1 MNSAERHSLS
11 RGFRIEARTV
21 GALIMRELHTRF
33 GRDNIGYLWL
43 FLEPALLAGA
53 VAAIHLMARLRLPWG
68 MDIVP
73 FYVSGYT
80 AYALFRAT
88 VNRAGTTLEG
98 NSSLLYHRP
107 VTIFDLL
114 LARAVL
120 DAAAM
125 LGASTLILMV
135 AAAAGGGPGIGRPLL
150 YLLGWF
156 FDLWFCMGLSMLAL
170 AGCVVFPT
178 LDRFIQPTTY
188 LLLPLSGVFFI
199 IEQLPPF
206 ARAIVAWIPLAQIT
220 QMIREGVFQDFN
232 SIYIE
237 PGYIVAWCMS
247 VTLLG
252 LLAIRAVR
260 PQVEFE

>member
-1 MNSAERHSLS
+1 MTSAARHSLS
-11 RGFRIEARTV
+11 LGLRVEARTV

-43 FLEPALLAGA
+43 FLEPMLLAGA
-53 VAAIHLMARLRLPWG
+53 VAAIHLAARLRLPWG
-68 MDIVP
+68 MQIIP

-114 LARAVL
+114 LARATL

-125 LGASTLILMV
+125 LGASVLLLMA
-135 AAAAGGGPGIGRPLL
+135 AAAAGLGPGIGRPLL

-156 FDLWFCMGLSMLAL
+156 FDLWLCMGLSMLAL

-199 IEQLPPF
+199 LEQLPPF
-206 ARAIVAWIPLAQIT
+206 ARSIVAWIPLAQIT
-220 QMIREGVFQDFN
+220 QLVREGVFADFN
-232 SIYIE
+232 SKYVEPFYIL
-237 PGYIVAWCMS
+237 GWCIG
-247 VTLLG
+247 VTFLG

-260 PQVEFE
+260 PRVEFE